1 MEKTAVRIQGR
12 ESVAMTTAE
21 FGRLFA
27 TWRAR
32 FEAIA
37 CRYVRS
43 AAVAEDLV
51 SDSFMSFWENRGRIP
66 ADANLQAYIL
76 IIVRNKCLDWLRAQS
91 LHAKIEQEVYEL
103 RRRVLAAD
111 IRSLQAFNPEE
122 IFSAE
127 VAAIVRQSL
136 DRLPELTREVF
147 VARRFEELSY
157 KEIAEKYGIKIAS
170 VRDIIRYR
178 LEHGQVSVR
187 CVAHAHL
194 PTLFGD
200 FTVYAYE
207 SNTDPHTH
215 LALVKG
221 DITGPEPVLTRVHSQ
236 CLTGDALGSLRCDC
250 RGQLGAAL
258 RQIEKEGRGCL
269 VYMRQEGRGIGLA
282 NKIRAY
288 ALQDQGYDTVE
299 ANKMLGF
306 PPDLRDY
313 GTGAQIL
320 VDLGIHKLRLLTNNP
335 KKIIGLAGYGLEIVE
350 RVPIEIEACKE
361 NEHYLQAKKEKMG
374 HLLTGIRCH

>member
-103 RRRVLAAD
+103 RRRVLATD

-127 VAAIVRQSL
+127 VVAIVRQSL
-136 DRLPELTREVF
+136 DRLPEQPREVF

-157 KEIAEKYGIKIAS
+157 KEIAEKYGIT
-170 VRDIIRYR
+170 VRRVEFE
-178 LEHGQVSVR
+178 LEKAVKQLR
-187 CVAHAHL
+187 VAL
-194 PTLFGD
+194 KDYL
-200 FTVYAYE
+200 
-207 SNTDPHTH
+207 
-215 LALVKG
+215 
-221 DITGPEPVLTRVHSQ
+221 PVLLMLLS
-236 CLTGDALGSLRCDC
+236 DNILRS
-250 RGQLGAAL
+250 
-258 RQIEKEGRGCL
+258 
-269 VYMRQEGRGIGLA
+269 
-282 NKIRAY
+282 
-288 ALQDQGYDTVE
+288 
-299 ANKMLGF
+299 
-306 PPDLRDY
+306 
-313 GTGAQIL
+313 
-320 VDLGIHKLRLLTNNP
+320 
-335 KKIIGLAGYGLEIVE
+335 
-350 RVPIEIEACKE
+350 
-361 NEHYLQAKKEKMG
+361 
-374 HLLTGIRCH
+374 

>member
-111 IRSLQAFNPEE
+111 IRSLQAVNPEE

-157 KEIAEKYGIKIAS
+157 KEIAEKYGIT
-170 VRDIIRYR
+170 VRRVEFE
-178 LEHGQVSVR
+178 LEKAVKQLR
-187 CVAHAHL
+187 VAL
-194 PTLFGD
+194 KDYL
-200 FTVYAYE
+200 
-207 SNTDPHTH
+207 
-215 LALVKG
+215 
-221 DITGPEPVLTRVHSQ
+221 PVLLMLLS
-236 CLTGDALGSLRCDC
+236 DNILRS
-250 RGQLGAAL
+250 
-258 RQIEKEGRGCL
+258 
-269 VYMRQEGRGIGLA
+269 
-282 NKIRAY
+282 
-288 ALQDQGYDTVE
+288 
-299 ANKMLGF
+299 
-306 PPDLRDY
+306 
-313 GTGAQIL
+313 
-320 VDLGIHKLRLLTNNP
+320 
-335 KKIIGLAGYGLEIVE
+335 
-350 RVPIEIEACKE
+350 
-361 NEHYLQAKKEKMG
+361 
-374 HLLTGIRCH
+374 

>member
-122 IFSAE
+122 IFSEE

-136 DRLPELTREVF
+136 DRLPELTRDVF
-147 VARRFEELSY
+147 IARRFEEMSY
-157 KEIAEKYGIKIAS
+157 KEIAEKYGIT
-170 VRDIIRYR
+170 VRRVEFE
-178 LEHGQVSVR
+178 LEKAVKQLR
-187 CVAHAHL
+187 VAL
-194 PTLFGD
+194 KDYL
-200 FTVYAYE
+200 
-207 SNTDPHTH
+207 
-215 LALVKG
+215 
-221 DITGPEPVLTRVHSQ
+221 PVL
-236 CLTGDALGSLRCDC
+236 LMSLSDNI
-250 RGQLGAAL
+250 L
-258 RQIEKEGRGCL
+258 RS
-269 VYMRQEGRGIGLA
+269 
-282 NKIRAY
+282 
-288 ALQDQGYDTVE
+288 
-299 ANKMLGF
+299 
-306 PPDLRDY
+306 
-313 GTGAQIL
+313 
-320 VDLGIHKLRLLTNNP
+320 
-335 KKIIGLAGYGLEIVE
+335 
-350 RVPIEIEACKE
+350 
-361 NEHYLQAKKEKMG
+361 
-374 HLLTGIRCH
+374 

>member
-12 ESVAMTTAE
+12 ESVAMTAAE

-122 IFSAE
+122 IFSEE

-136 DRLPELTREVF
+136 DRLPELTRDVF
-147 VARRFEELSY
+147 IARRFEEMSY
-157 KEIAEKYGIKIAS
+157 KEIAEKYGIT
-170 VRDIIRYR
+170 VRRVEFE
-178 LEHGQVSVR
+178 LEKAVKQLR
-187 CVAHAHL
+187 VAL
-194 PTLFGD
+194 KDYL
-200 FTVYAYE
+200 
-207 SNTDPHTH
+207 
-215 LALVKG
+215 
-221 DITGPEPVLTRVHSQ
+221 PVLLMLLS
-236 CLTGDALGSLRCDC
+236 DNILRS
-250 RGQLGAAL
+250 
-258 RQIEKEGRGCL
+258 
-269 VYMRQEGRGIGLA
+269 
-282 NKIRAY
+282 
-288 ALQDQGYDTVE
+288 
-299 ANKMLGF
+299 
-306 PPDLRDY
+306 
-313 GTGAQIL
+313 
-320 VDLGIHKLRLLTNNP
+320 
-335 KKIIGLAGYGLEIVE
+335 
-350 RVPIEIEACKE
+350 
-361 NEHYLQAKKEKMG
+361 
-374 HLLTGIRCH
+374 

>member
-127 VAAIVRQSL
+127 VAAIVRA
-136 DRLPELTREVF
+136 
-147 VARRFEELSY
+147 VARPPARTD
-157 KEIAEKYGIKIAS
+157 ARS
-170 VRDIIRYR
+170 VRRPPLRGAELQGDRRKVRHHRAARRIRTGKGREATARGVEGLFARAAY
-178 LEHGQVSVR
+178 
-187 CVAHAHL
+187 VAV
-194 PTLFGD
+194 G
-200 FTVYAYE
+200 
-207 SNTDPHTH
+207 
-215 LALVKG
+215 
-221 DITGPEPVLTRVHSQ
+221 
-236 CLTGDALGSLRCDC
+236 
-250 RGQLGAAL
+250 
-258 RQIEKEGRGCL
+258 
-269 VYMRQEGRGIGLA
+269 
-282 NKIRAY
+282 
-288 ALQDQGYDTVE
+288 
-299 ANKMLGF
+299 
-306 PPDLRDY
+306 
-313 GTGAQIL
+313 
-320 VDLGIHKLRLLTNNP
+320 
-335 KKIIGLAGYGLEIVE
+335 
-350 RVPIEIEACKE
+350 
-361 NEHYLQAKKEKMG
+361 
-374 HLLTGIRCH
+374 

>member
-1 MEKTAVRIQGR
+1 MEKTAVRIQGA

-127 VAAIVRQSL
+127 VAANVRQSL
-136 DRLPELTREVF
+136 DRLSELTREVF

-157 KEIAEKYGIKIAS
+157 KEIAEKYGIT
-170 VRDIIRYR
+170 VRRVEFE
-178 LEHGQVSVR
+178 LEKAVKQLR
-187 CVAHAHL
+187 VAL
-194 PTLFGD
+194 KDYL
-200 FTVYAYE
+200 
-207 SNTDPHTH
+207 
-215 LALVKG
+215 
-221 DITGPEPVLTRVHSQ
+221 PVLLMLLS
-236 CLTGDALGSLRCDC
+236 DNILRS
-250 RGQLGAAL
+250 
-258 RQIEKEGRGCL
+258 
-269 VYMRQEGRGIGLA
+269 
-282 NKIRAY
+282 
-288 ALQDQGYDTVE
+288 
-299 ANKMLGF
+299 
-306 PPDLRDY
+306 
-313 GTGAQIL
+313 
-320 VDLGIHKLRLLTNNP
+320 
-335 KKIIGLAGYGLEIVE
+335 
-350 RVPIEIEACKE
+350 
-361 NEHYLQAKKEKMG
+361 
-374 HLLTGIRCH
+374 

>member
-66 ADANLQAYIL
+66 ADAN
-76 IIVRNKCLDWLRAQS
+76 

-157 KEIAEKYGIKIAS
+157 KEIAEKYGIT
-170 VRDIIRYR
+170 VRRVEFE
-178 LEHGQVSVR
+178 LEKAVKQLR
-187 CVAHAHL
+187 VAL
-194 PTLFGD
+194 KDYL
-200 FTVYAYE
+200 
-207 SNTDPHTH
+207 
-215 LALVKG
+215 
-221 DITGPEPVLTRVHSQ
+221 PVLLMLLS
-236 CLTGDALGSLRCDC
+236 DNILRS
-250 RGQLGAAL
+250 
-258 RQIEKEGRGCL
+258 
-269 VYMRQEGRGIGLA
+269 
-282 NKIRAY
+282 
-288 ALQDQGYDTVE
+288 
-299 ANKMLGF
+299 
-306 PPDLRDY
+306 
-313 GTGAQIL
+313 
-320 VDLGIHKLRLLTNNP
+320 
-335 KKIIGLAGYGLEIVE
+335 
-350 RVPIEIEACKE
+350 
-361 NEHYLQAKKEKMG
+361 
-374 HLLTGIRCH
+374 

>member
-111 IRSLQAFNPEE
+111 IRSLQAFNPEG

-136 DRLPELTREVF
+136 DRQPELTRGVF

-157 KEIAEKYGIKIAS
+157 KEIAEKYGIT
-170 VRDIIRYR
+170 VRRVEFE
-178 LEHGQVSVR
+178 LEKAVKQLR
-187 CVAHAHL
+187 VAL
-194 PTLFGD
+194 KDYL
-200 FTVYAYE
+200 
-207 SNTDPHTH
+207 
-215 LALVKG
+215 
-221 DITGPEPVLTRVHSQ
+221 PVLLMLLS
-236 CLTGDALGSLRCDC
+236 DNILRS
-250 RGQLGAAL
+250 
-258 RQIEKEGRGCL
+258 
-269 VYMRQEGRGIGLA
+269 
-282 NKIRAY
+282 
-288 ALQDQGYDTVE
+288 
-299 ANKMLGF
+299 
-306 PPDLRDY
+306 
-313 GTGAQIL
+313 
-320 VDLGIHKLRLLTNNP
+320 
-335 KKIIGLAGYGLEIVE
+335 
-350 RVPIEIEACKE
+350 
-361 NEHYLQAKKEKMG
+361 
-374 HLLTGIRCH
+374 

>member
-103 RRRVLAAD
+103 RRR
-111 IRSLQAFNPEE
+111 LQAFNPEE
-122 IFSAE
+122 IFSEE

-136 DRLPELTREVF
+136 DRLPELTRDVF
-147 VARRFEELSY
+147 IARRFEEMSY
-157 KEIAEKYGIKIAS
+157 KEIAEKYGIT
-170 VRDIIRYR
+170 VRRVEFE
-178 LEHGQVSVR
+178 LEKAVKQLR
-187 CVAHAHL
+187 VAL
-194 PTLFGD
+194 KDYL
-200 FTVYAYE
+200 
-207 SNTDPHTH
+207 
-215 LALVKG
+215 
-221 DITGPEPVLTRVHSQ
+221 PVLLMLLS
-236 CLTGDALGSLRCDC
+236 DNILRS
-250 RGQLGAAL
+250 
-258 RQIEKEGRGCL
+258 
-269 VYMRQEGRGIGLA
+269 
-282 NKIRAY
+282 
-288 ALQDQGYDTVE
+288 
-299 ANKMLGF
+299 
-306 PPDLRDY
+306 
-313 GTGAQIL
+313 
-320 VDLGIHKLRLLTNNP
+320 
-335 KKIIGLAGYGLEIVE
+335 
-350 RVPIEIEACKE
+350 
-361 NEHYLQAKKEKMG
+361 
-374 HLLTGIRCH
+374 

>member
-111 IRSLQAFNPEE
+111 IRSLQACNPEE

-157 KEIAEKYGIKIAS
+157 KEIAEKYGIT
-170 VRDIIRYR
+170 VRRVEFE
-178 LEHGQVSVR
+178 LEKAVKQLR
-187 CVAHAHL
+187 VAL
-194 PTLFGD
+194 KDYL
-200 FTVYAYE
+200 
-207 SNTDPHTH
+207 
-215 LALVKG
+215 
-221 DITGPEPVLTRVHSQ
+221 PVLLMLLS
-236 CLTGDALGSLRCDC
+236 DNILRS
-250 RGQLGAAL
+250 
-258 RQIEKEGRGCL
+258 
-269 VYMRQEGRGIGLA
+269 
-282 NKIRAY
+282 
-288 ALQDQGYDTVE
+288 
-299 ANKMLGF
+299 
-306 PPDLRDY
+306 
-313 GTGAQIL
+313 
-320 VDLGIHKLRLLTNNP
+320 
-335 KKIIGLAGYGLEIVE
+335 
-350 RVPIEIEACKE
+350 
-361 NEHYLQAKKEKMG
+361 
-374 HLLTGIRCH
+374 

>member
-1 MEKTAVRIQGR
+1 VEKTAVRIQGR

-122 IFSAE
+122 ILSAE

-157 KEIAEKYGIKIAS
+157 KEIAEKYGIT
-170 VRDIIRYR
+170 VRRVEFE
-178 LEHGQVSVR
+178 LEKAVKQLR
-187 CVAHAHL
+187 VAL
-194 PTLFGD
+194 KDYL
-200 FTVYAYE
+200 
-207 SNTDPHTH
+207 
-215 LALVKG
+215 
-221 DITGPEPVLTRVHSQ
+221 PVLLMLLS
-236 CLTGDALGSLRCDC
+236 DNILRS
-250 RGQLGAAL
+250 
-258 RQIEKEGRGCL
+258 
-269 VYMRQEGRGIGLA
+269 
-282 NKIRAY
+282 
-288 ALQDQGYDTVE
+288 
-299 ANKMLGF
+299 
-306 PPDLRDY
+306 
-313 GTGAQIL
+313 
-320 VDLGIHKLRLLTNNP
+320 
-335 KKIIGLAGYGLEIVE
+335 
-350 RVPIEIEACKE
+350 
-361 NEHYLQAKKEKMG
+361 
-374 HLLTGIRCH
+374 

>member
-103 RRRVLAAD
+103 RRRVLATD

-127 VAAIVRQSL
+127 VTAIVRQSL

-157 KEIAEKYGIKIAS
+157 KEIAEKYGIT
-170 VRDIIRYR
+170 VRRVEFE
-178 LEHGQVSVR
+178 LEKAVKQLR
-187 CVAHAHL
+187 VAL
-194 PTLFGD
+194 KDYL
-200 FTVYAYE
+200 
-207 SNTDPHTH
+207 
-215 LALVKG
+215 
-221 DITGPEPVLTRVHSQ
+221 PVLLMLLS
-236 CLTGDALGSLRCDC
+236 DNILRS
-250 RGQLGAAL
+250 
-258 RQIEKEGRGCL
+258 
-269 VYMRQEGRGIGLA
+269 
-282 NKIRAY
+282 
-288 ALQDQGYDTVE
+288 
-299 ANKMLGF
+299 
-306 PPDLRDY
+306 
-313 GTGAQIL
+313 
-320 VDLGIHKLRLLTNNP
+320 
-335 KKIIGLAGYGLEIVE
+335 
-350 RVPIEIEACKE
+350 
-361 NEHYLQAKKEKMG
+361 
-374 HLLTGIRCH
+374 

>member
-127 VAAIVRQSL
+127 VPAIVRQSL
-136 DRLPELTREVF
+136 HRLPELTREVF

-157 KEIAEKYGIKIAS
+157 KEIAEKYGIT
-170 VRDIIRYR
+170 VRRVEFE
-178 LEHGQVSVR
+178 LEKAVKQLR
-187 CVAHAHL
+187 VAL
-194 PTLFGD
+194 KDYL
-200 FTVYAYE
+200 
-207 SNTDPHTH
+207 
-215 LALVKG
+215 
-221 DITGPEPVLTRVHSQ
+221 PVLLMLLS
-236 CLTGDALGSLRCDC
+236 DNILRS
-250 RGQLGAAL
+250 
-258 RQIEKEGRGCL
+258 
-269 VYMRQEGRGIGLA
+269 
-282 NKIRAY
+282 
-288 ALQDQGYDTVE
+288 
-299 ANKMLGF
+299 
-306 PPDLRDY
+306 
-313 GTGAQIL
+313 
-320 VDLGIHKLRLLTNNP
+320 
-335 KKIIGLAGYGLEIVE
+335 
-350 RVPIEIEACKE
+350 
-361 NEHYLQAKKEKMG
+361 
-374 HLLTGIRCH
+374 

>member
-1 MEKTAVRIQGR
+1 VDVEKTAVRIQGR

-122 IFSAE
+122 IFSEE

-136 DRLPELTREVF
+136 DRLPELTRDVF
-147 VARRFEELSY
+147 IARRFEEMSY
-157 KEIAEKYGIKIAS
+157 KEIAEKYGIT
-170 VRDIIRYR
+170 VRRVEFE
-178 LEHGQVSVR
+178 LEKAVKQLR
-187 CVAHAHL
+187 VAL
-194 PTLFGD
+194 KDYL
-200 FTVYAYE
+200 
-207 SNTDPHTH
+207 
-215 LALVKG
+215 
-221 DITGPEPVLTRVHSQ
+221 PVLLMLLS
-236 CLTGDALGSLRCDC
+236 DNILRS
-250 RGQLGAAL
+250 
-258 RQIEKEGRGCL
+258 
-269 VYMRQEGRGIGLA
+269 
-282 NKIRAY
+282 
-288 ALQDQGYDTVE
+288 
-299 ANKMLGF
+299 
-306 PPDLRDY
+306 
-313 GTGAQIL
+313 
-320 VDLGIHKLRLLTNNP
+320 
-335 KKIIGLAGYGLEIVE
+335 
-350 RVPIEIEACKE
+350 
-361 NEHYLQAKKEKMG
+361 
-374 HLLTGIRCH
+374 

>member
-103 RRRVLAAD
+103 RWRVLAAD

-122 IFSAE
+122 IFSEE

-136 DRLPELTREVF
+136 DRLPELTRDVF
-147 VARRFEELSY
+147 IARRFEEMSY
-157 KEIAEKYGIKIAS
+157 KEIAEKYGIT
-170 VRDIIRYR
+170 VRRVEFE
-178 LEHGQVSVR
+178 LEKAVKQLR
-187 CVAHAHL
+187 VAL
-194 PTLFGD
+194 KDYL
-200 FTVYAYE
+200 
-207 SNTDPHTH
+207 
-215 LALVKG
+215 
-221 DITGPEPVLTRVHSQ
+221 PVLLMLLS
-236 CLTGDALGSLRCDC
+236 DNILRS
-250 RGQLGAAL
+250 
-258 RQIEKEGRGCL
+258 
-269 VYMRQEGRGIGLA
+269 
-282 NKIRAY
+282 
-288 ALQDQGYDTVE
+288 
-299 ANKMLGF
+299 
-306 PPDLRDY
+306 
-313 GTGAQIL
+313 
-320 VDLGIHKLRLLTNNP
+320 
-335 KKIIGLAGYGLEIVE
+335 
-350 RVPIEIEACKE
+350 
-361 NEHYLQAKKEKMG
+361 
-374 HLLTGIRCH
+374 

>member
-1 MEKTAVRIQGR
+1 MGKTAVRIQGR

-122 IFSAE
+122 IFSEE

-136 DRLPELTREVF
+136 DRLPELTRDVF
-147 VARRFEELSY
+147 IARRFEEMSY
-157 KEIAEKYGIKIAS
+157 KEIAEKYGIT
-170 VRDIIRYR
+170 VRRVEFE
-178 LEHGQVSVR
+178 LEKAVKQLR
-187 CVAHAHL
+187 VAL
-194 PTLFGD
+194 KDYL
-200 FTVYAYE
+200 
-207 SNTDPHTH
+207 
-215 LALVKG
+215 
-221 DITGPEPVLTRVHSQ
+221 PVLLMLLS
-236 CLTGDALGSLRCDC
+236 DNILRS
-250 RGQLGAAL
+250 
-258 RQIEKEGRGCL
+258 
-269 VYMRQEGRGIGLA
+269 
-282 NKIRAY
+282 
-288 ALQDQGYDTVE
+288 
-299 ANKMLGF
+299 
-306 PPDLRDY
+306 
-313 GTGAQIL
+313 
-320 VDLGIHKLRLLTNNP
+320 
-335 KKIIGLAGYGLEIVE
+335 
-350 RVPIEIEACKE
+350 
-361 NEHYLQAKKEKMG
+361 
-374 HLLTGIRCH
+374 

>member
-127 VAAIVRQSL
+127 VAAIVWQSL
-136 DRLPELTREVF
+136 DRLPELTR
-147 VARRFEELSY
+147 
-157 KEIAEKYGIKIAS
+157 S
-170 VRDIIRYR
+170 VRRPPLRGAELQGDRRKVRHHRASRRIRTGKGREAAARGVEGLFARAAY
-178 LEHGQVSVR
+178 
-187 CVAHAHL
+187 VAV
-194 PTLFGD
+194 G
-200 FTVYAYE
+200 
-207 SNTDPHTH
+207 
-215 LALVKG
+215 
-221 DITGPEPVLTRVHSQ
+221 
-236 CLTGDALGSLRCDC
+236 
-250 RGQLGAAL
+250 
-258 RQIEKEGRGCL
+258 
-269 VYMRQEGRGIGLA
+269 
-282 NKIRAY
+282 
-288 ALQDQGYDTVE
+288 
-299 ANKMLGF
+299 
-306 PPDLRDY
+306 
-313 GTGAQIL
+313 
-320 VDLGIHKLRLLTNNP
+320 
-335 KKIIGLAGYGLEIVE
+335 
-350 RVPIEIEACKE
+350 
-361 NEHYLQAKKEKMG
+361 
-374 HLLTGIRCH
+374 

>member
-136 DRLPELTREVF
+136 DRLPLRGAELQGDRRKVRHHRA
-147 VARRFEELSY
+147 ARR
-157 KEIAEKYGIKIAS
+157 
-170 VRDIIRYR
+170 IRTGKGREAAARGVEGLFARAAY
-178 LEHGQVSVR
+178 
-187 CVAHAHL
+187 VAV
-194 PTLFGD
+194 G
-200 FTVYAYE
+200 
-207 SNTDPHTH
+207 
-215 LALVKG
+215 
-221 DITGPEPVLTRVHSQ
+221 
-236 CLTGDALGSLRCDC
+236 
-250 RGQLGAAL
+250 
-258 RQIEKEGRGCL
+258 
-269 VYMRQEGRGIGLA
+269 
-282 NKIRAY
+282 
-288 ALQDQGYDTVE
+288 
-299 ANKMLGF
+299 
-306 PPDLRDY
+306 
-313 GTGAQIL
+313 
-320 VDLGIHKLRLLTNNP
+320 
-335 KKIIGLAGYGLEIVE
+335 
-350 RVPIEIEACKE
+350 
-361 NEHYLQAKKEKMG
+361 
-374 HLLTGIRCH
+374 

>member
-122 IFSAE
+122 IFSEE

-136 DRLPELTREVF
+136 DRLPELTRDVF
-147 VARRFEELSY
+147 IARRFEEMSY
-157 KEIAEKYGIKIAS
+157 KEIAEKYGIT
-170 VRDIIRYR
+170 VRRVKFE
-178 LEHGQVSVR
+178 LEKAVKQLR
-187 CVAHAHL
+187 VAL
-194 PTLFGD
+194 KDYL
-200 FTVYAYE
+200 
-207 SNTDPHTH
+207 
-215 LALVKG
+215 
-221 DITGPEPVLTRVHSQ
+221 PVLLMLLS
-236 CLTGDALGSLRCDC
+236 DNILRS
-250 RGQLGAAL
+250 
-258 RQIEKEGRGCL
+258 
-269 VYMRQEGRGIGLA
+269 
-282 NKIRAY
+282 
-288 ALQDQGYDTVE
+288 
-299 ANKMLGF
+299 
-306 PPDLRDY
+306 
-313 GTGAQIL
+313 
-320 VDLGIHKLRLLTNNP
+320 
-335 KKIIGLAGYGLEIVE
+335 
-350 RVPIEIEACKE
+350 
-361 NEHYLQAKKEKMG
+361 
-374 HLLTGIRCH
+374 

>member
-127 VAAIVRQSL
+127 VAAIVRQS
-136 DRLPELTREVF
+136 REVF

-157 KEIAEKYGIKIAS
+157 KEIAEKYGIT
-170 VRDIIRYR
+170 VRRVEFE
-178 LEHGQVSVR
+178 LEKAVKQLR
-187 CVAHAHL
+187 VAL
-194 PTLFGD
+194 KDYL
-200 FTVYAYE
+200 
-207 SNTDPHTH
+207 
-215 LALVKG
+215 
-221 DITGPEPVLTRVHSQ
+221 PVLLMLLS
-236 CLTGDALGSLRCDC
+236 DNILRS
-250 RGQLGAAL
+250 
-258 RQIEKEGRGCL
+258 
-269 VYMRQEGRGIGLA
+269 
-282 NKIRAY
+282 
-288 ALQDQGYDTVE
+288 
-299 ANKMLGF
+299 
-306 PPDLRDY
+306 
-313 GTGAQIL
+313 
-320 VDLGIHKLRLLTNNP
+320 
-335 KKIIGLAGYGLEIVE
+335 
-350 RVPIEIEACKE
+350 
-361 NEHYLQAKKEKMG
+361 
-374 HLLTGIRCH
+374 

>member
-111 IRSLQAFNPEE
+111 IRSLQEFNPEE

-157 KEIAEKYGIKIAS
+157 KEIAEKYGIT
-170 VRDIIRYR
+170 VRRVEFE
-178 LEHGQVSVR
+178 LEKAVKQLR
-187 CVAHAHL
+187 VAL
-194 PTLFGD
+194 KDYL
-200 FTVYAYE
+200 
-207 SNTDPHTH
+207 
-215 LALVKG
+215 
-221 DITGPEPVLTRVHSQ
+221 PVLLMLLS
-236 CLTGDALGSLRCDC
+236 DNILRS
-250 RGQLGAAL
+250 
-258 RQIEKEGRGCL
+258 
-269 VYMRQEGRGIGLA
+269 
-282 NKIRAY
+282 
-288 ALQDQGYDTVE
+288 
-299 ANKMLGF
+299 
-306 PPDLRDY
+306 
-313 GTGAQIL
+313 
-320 VDLGIHKLRLLTNNP
+320 
-335 KKIIGLAGYGLEIVE
+335 
-350 RVPIEIEACKE
+350 
-361 NEHYLQAKKEKMG
+361 
-374 HLLTGIRCH
+374 

>member
-1 MEKTAVRIQGR
+1 MEKTAVRIQGA

-122 IFSAE
+122 IFSEE

-157 KEIAEKYGIKIAS
+157 KEIAEKYGIT
-170 VRDIIRYR
+170 VRRVEFE
-178 LEHGQVSVR
+178 LEKAVKQLR
-187 CVAHAHL
+187 VAL
-194 PTLFGD
+194 KDYL
-200 FTVYAYE
+200 
-207 SNTDPHTH
+207 
-215 LALVKG
+215 
-221 DITGPEPVLTRVHSQ
+221 PVLLMLLS
-236 CLTGDALGSLRCDC
+236 DNILRS
-250 RGQLGAAL
+250 
-258 RQIEKEGRGCL
+258 
-269 VYMRQEGRGIGLA
+269 
-282 NKIRAY
+282 
-288 ALQDQGYDTVE
+288 
-299 ANKMLGF
+299 
-306 PPDLRDY
+306 
-313 GTGAQIL
+313 
-320 VDLGIHKLRLLTNNP
+320 
-335 KKIIGLAGYGLEIVE
+335 
-350 RVPIEIEACKE
+350 
-361 NEHYLQAKKEKMG
+361 
-374 HLLTGIRCH
+374 

>member
-122 IFSAE
+122 IFSEE

-157 KEIAEKYGIKIAS
+157 KEIAEKYGIT
-170 VRDIIRYR
+170 VRRVEFE
-178 LEHGQVSVR
+178 LEKAVKQLR
-187 CVAHAHL
+187 VAL
-194 PTLFGD
+194 KDYL
-200 FTVYAYE
+200 
-207 SNTDPHTH
+207 
-215 LALVKG
+215 
-221 DITGPEPVLTRVHSQ
+221 PVLLMLLS
-236 CLTGDALGSLRCDC
+236 DNILRS
-250 RGQLGAAL
+250 
-258 RQIEKEGRGCL
+258 
-269 VYMRQEGRGIGLA
+269 
-282 NKIRAY
+282 
-288 ALQDQGYDTVE
+288 
-299 ANKMLGF
+299 
-306 PPDLRDY
+306 
-313 GTGAQIL
+313 
-320 VDLGIHKLRLLTNNP
+320 
-335 KKIIGLAGYGLEIVE
+335 
-350 RVPIEIEACKE
+350 
-361 NEHYLQAKKEKMG
+361 
-374 HLLTGIRCH
+374 

>member
-127 VAAIVRQSL
+127 GAAIGRSCPRPDTRRFRRPPLRGAELQGDRRKVRHH
-136 DRLPELTREVF
+136 RA
-147 VARRFEELSY
+147 ARR
-157 KEIAEKYGIKIAS
+157 
-170 VRDIIRYR
+170 IRTGKGR
-178 LEHGQVSVR
+178 EAAARGVEGLFAR
-187 CVAHAHL
+187 VAYVAV
-194 PTLFGD
+194 G
-200 FTVYAYE
+200 
-207 SNTDPHTH
+207 
-215 LALVKG
+215 
-221 DITGPEPVLTRVHSQ
+221 
-236 CLTGDALGSLRCDC
+236 
-250 RGQLGAAL
+250 
-258 RQIEKEGRGCL
+258 
-269 VYMRQEGRGIGLA
+269 
-282 NKIRAY
+282 
-288 ALQDQGYDTVE
+288 
-299 ANKMLGF
+299 
-306 PPDLRDY
+306 
-313 GTGAQIL
+313 
-320 VDLGIHKLRLLTNNP
+320 
-335 KKIIGLAGYGLEIVE
+335 
-350 RVPIEIEACKE
+350 
-361 NEHYLQAKKEKMG
+361 
-374 HLLTGIRCH
+374 

>member
-1 MEKTAVRIQGR
+1 MEKTAVRIQGA

-127 VAAIVRQSL
+127 VATIVRQSL
-136 DRLPELTREVF
+136 DRLSELTREVF

-157 KEIAEKYGIKIAS
+157 KEIAEKYGIT
-170 VRDIIRYR
+170 VRRVEFE
-178 LEHGQVSVR
+178 LEKAVKQLR
-187 CVAHAHL
+187 VAL
-194 PTLFGD
+194 KDYL
-200 FTVYAYE
+200 
-207 SNTDPHTH
+207 
-215 LALVKG
+215 
-221 DITGPEPVLTRVHSQ
+221 PVLLMLLS
-236 CLTGDALGSLRCDC
+236 DN
-250 RGQLGAAL
+250 
-258 RQIEKEGRGCL
+258 I
-269 VYMRQEGRGIGLA
+269 
-282 NKIRAY
+282 
-288 ALQDQGYDTVE
+288 LQS
-299 ANKMLGF
+299 
-306 PPDLRDY
+306 
-313 GTGAQIL
+313 
-320 VDLGIHKLRLLTNNP
+320 
-335 KKIIGLAGYGLEIVE
+335 
-350 RVPIEIEACKE
+350 
-361 NEHYLQAKKEKMG
+361 
-374 HLLTGIRCH
+374 

>member
-1 MEKTAVRIQGR
+1 MEKTAVRIQGA

-127 VAAIVRQSL
+127 VPAIVRQSL

-157 KEIAEKYGIKIAS
+157 KEIAEKYGIT
-170 VRDIIRYR
+170 VRRVEFE
-178 LEHGQVSVR
+178 LEKAVKQLR
-187 CVAHAHL
+187 VAL
-194 PTLFGD
+194 KDYL
-200 FTVYAYE
+200 
-207 SNTDPHTH
+207 
-215 LALVKG
+215 
-221 DITGPEPVLTRVHSQ
+221 PVLLMLLS
-236 CLTGDALGSLRCDC
+236 DNILRS
-250 RGQLGAAL
+250 
-258 RQIEKEGRGCL
+258 
-269 VYMRQEGRGIGLA
+269 
-282 NKIRAY
+282 
-288 ALQDQGYDTVE
+288 
-299 ANKMLGF
+299 
-306 PPDLRDY
+306 
-313 GTGAQIL
+313 
-320 VDLGIHKLRLLTNNP
+320 
-335 KKIIGLAGYGLEIVE
+335 
-350 RVPIEIEACKE
+350 
-361 NEHYLQAKKEKMG
+361 
-374 HLLTGIRCH
+374 

>member
-136 DRLPELTREVF
+136 DRLSELDARSVRRPPLRGAELQGDRRKVRHHGA
-147 VARRFEELSY
+147 ARR
-157 KEIAEKYGIKIAS
+157 
-170 VRDIIRYR
+170 IRTGKGR
-178 LEHGQVSVR
+178 EAAARGVEGLFAR
-187 CVAHAHL
+187 VAYVAV
-194 PTLFGD
+194 G
-200 FTVYAYE
+200 
-207 SNTDPHTH
+207 
-215 LALVKG
+215 
-221 DITGPEPVLTRVHSQ
+221 
-236 CLTGDALGSLRCDC
+236 
-250 RGQLGAAL
+250 
-258 RQIEKEGRGCL
+258 
-269 VYMRQEGRGIGLA
+269 
-282 NKIRAY
+282 
-288 ALQDQGYDTVE
+288 
-299 ANKMLGF
+299 
-306 PPDLRDY
+306 
-313 GTGAQIL
+313 
-320 VDLGIHKLRLLTNNP
+320 
-335 KKIIGLAGYGLEIVE
+335 
-350 RVPIEIEACKE
+350 
-361 NEHYLQAKKEKMG
+361 
-374 HLLTGIRCH
+374 

>member
-12 ESVAMTTAE
+12 ESDAMTTAE

-122 IFSAE
+122 IFSEE

-136 DRLPELTREVF
+136 DRLPELTRDVF
-147 VARRFEELSY
+147 IARRFEEMSY
-157 KEIAEKYGIKIAS
+157 KEIAEKYGIT
-170 VRDIIRYR
+170 VRRVEFE
-178 LEHGQVSVR
+178 LEKAVKQLR
-187 CVAHAHL
+187 VAL
-194 PTLFGD
+194 KDYL
-200 FTVYAYE
+200 
-207 SNTDPHTH
+207 
-215 LALVKG
+215 
-221 DITGPEPVLTRVHSQ
+221 PVLLMLLS
-236 CLTGDALGSLRCDC
+236 DNILRS
-250 RGQLGAAL
+250 
-258 RQIEKEGRGCL
+258 
-269 VYMRQEGRGIGLA
+269 
-282 NKIRAY
+282 
-288 ALQDQGYDTVE
+288 
-299 ANKMLGF
+299 
-306 PPDLRDY
+306 
-313 GTGAQIL
+313 
-320 VDLGIHKLRLLTNNP
+320 
-335 KKIIGLAGYGLEIVE
+335 
-350 RVPIEIEACKE
+350 
-361 NEHYLQAKKEKMG
+361 
-374 HLLTGIRCH
+374 

>member
-136 DRLPELTREVF
+136 DRRAKCSSP
-147 VARRFEELSY
+147 A
-157 KEIAEKYGIKIAS
+157 AS
-170 VRDIIRYR
+170 R
-178 LEHGQVSVR
+178 S
-187 CVAHAHL
+187 
-194 PTLFGD
+194 
-200 FTVYAYE
+200 
-207 SNTDPHTH
+207 
-215 LALVKG
+215 
-221 DITGPEPVLTRVHSQ
+221 
-236 CLTGDALGSLRCDC
+236 
-250 RGQLGAAL
+250 
-258 RQIEKEGRGCL
+258 
-269 VYMRQEGRGIGLA
+269 
-282 NKIRAY
+282 
-288 ALQDQGYDTVE
+288 
-299 ANKMLGF
+299 
-306 PPDLRDY
+306 
-313 GTGAQIL
+313 
-320 VDLGIHKLRLLTNNP
+320 
-335 KKIIGLAGYGLEIVE
+335 
-350 RVPIEIEACKE
+350 
-361 NEHYLQAKKEKMG
+361 
-374 HLLTGIRCH
+374 

>member
-32 FEAIA
+32 FEACA

-127 VAAIVRQSL
+127 VVAIVRQSL

-157 KEIAEKYGIKIAS
+157 KEIAEKYGIT
-170 VRDIIRYR
+170 VRRVEFE
-178 LEHGQVSVR
+178 LEKAVKQLR
-187 CVAHAHL
+187 VAL
-194 PTLFGD
+194 KDYL
-200 FTVYAYE
+200 
-207 SNTDPHTH
+207 
-215 LALVKG
+215 
-221 DITGPEPVLTRVHSQ
+221 PVLLMLLS
-236 CLTGDALGSLRCDC
+236 DNILRS
-250 RGQLGAAL
+250 
-258 RQIEKEGRGCL
+258 
-269 VYMRQEGRGIGLA
+269 
-282 NKIRAY
+282 
-288 ALQDQGYDTVE
+288 
-299 ANKMLGF
+299 
-306 PPDLRDY
+306 
-313 GTGAQIL
+313 
-320 VDLGIHKLRLLTNNP
+320 
-335 KKIIGLAGYGLEIVE
+335 
-350 RVPIEIEACKE
+350 
-361 NEHYLQAKKEKMG
+361 
-374 HLLTGIRCH
+374 

>member
-122 IFSAE
+122 IFSEE

-136 DRLPELTREVF
+136 DRLPELTRDVF
-147 VARRFEELSY
+147 IARRFEEMSY
-157 KEIAEKYGIKIAS
+157 KEIAEKYGIT
-170 VRDIIRYR
+170 VRRVEFE
-178 LEHGQVSVR
+178 LEKAVKQLR
-187 CVAHAHL
+187 VAL
-194 PTLFGD
+194 KDYL
-200 FTVYAYE
+200 
-207 SNTDPHTH
+207 
-215 LALVKG
+215 
-221 DITGPEPVLTRVHSQ
+221 PVLLI
-236 CLTGDALGSLRCDC
+236 CCAF
-250 RGQLGAAL
+250 
-258 RQIEKEGRGCL
+258 IFL
-269 VYMRQEGRGIGLA
+269 VA
-282 NKIRAY
+282 
-288 ALQDQGYDTVE
+288 
-299 ANKMLGF
+299 
-306 PPDLRDY
+306 
-313 GTGAQIL
+313 
-320 VDLGIHKLRLLTNNP
+320 
-335 KKIIGLAGYGLEIVE
+335 
-350 RVPIEIEACKE
+350 
-361 NEHYLQAKKEKMG
+361 
-374 HLLTGIRCH
+374 

>member
-27 TWRAR
+27 TGRAR

-122 IFSAE
+122 IFSEE

-136 DRLPELTREVF
+136 DRLPELTRDVF
-147 VARRFEELSY
+147 IARRFEEMSY
-157 KEIAEKYGIKIAS
+157 KEIAEKYGIT
-170 VRDIIRYR
+170 VRRVEFE
-178 LEHGQVSVR
+178 LEKAVKQLR
-187 CVAHAHL
+187 VAL
-194 PTLFGD
+194 KDYL
-200 FTVYAYE
+200 
-207 SNTDPHTH
+207 
-215 LALVKG
+215 
-221 DITGPEPVLTRVHSQ
+221 PVLLMLLS
-236 CLTGDALGSLRCDC
+236 DNILRS
-250 RGQLGAAL
+250 
-258 RQIEKEGRGCL
+258 
-269 VYMRQEGRGIGLA
+269 
-282 NKIRAY
+282 
-288 ALQDQGYDTVE
+288 
-299 ANKMLGF
+299 
-306 PPDLRDY
+306 
-313 GTGAQIL
+313 
-320 VDLGIHKLRLLTNNP
+320 
-335 KKIIGLAGYGLEIVE
+335 
-350 RVPIEIEACKE
+350 
-361 NEHYLQAKKEKMG
+361 
-374 HLLTGIRCH
+374 

>member
-1 MEKTAVRIQGR
+1 MEKTAVRIQGA

-111 IRSLQAFNPEE
+111 IRSLQAFNPAE

-136 DRLPELTREVF
+136 DRLSELTREVF

-157 KEIAEKYGIKIAS
+157 KEIAEKYGIT
-170 VRDIIRYR
+170 VRRVEFE
-178 LEHGQVSVR
+178 LEKAVKQLR
-187 CVAHAHL
+187 VAL
-194 PTLFGD
+194 KDYL
-200 FTVYAYE
+200 
-207 SNTDPHTH
+207 
-215 LALVKG
+215 
-221 DITGPEPVLTRVHSQ
+221 PVLLMLLS
-236 CLTGDALGSLRCDC
+236 DN
-250 RGQLGAAL
+250 
-258 RQIEKEGRGCL
+258 I
-269 VYMRQEGRGIGLA
+269 
-282 NKIRAY
+282 
-288 ALQDQGYDTVE
+288 LQS
-299 ANKMLGF
+299 
-306 PPDLRDY
+306 
-313 GTGAQIL
+313 
-320 VDLGIHKLRLLTNNP
+320 
-335 KKIIGLAGYGLEIVE
+335 
-350 RVPIEIEACKE
+350 
-361 NEHYLQAKKEKMG
+361 
-374 HLLTGIRCH
+374 